1 MFKKSCQKI
10 LASKLKTT
18 KKTKNNTAR
27 ELYLLLKE
35 FRMNQ
40 GTGQP
45 TEKCIRCMIIKTPK
59 IESIGIGVVFHTNC
73 VIKCIISRKRERC
86 EKKEECSNPPKQGKF
101 TKMIKSAT
109 SAKINVRKKVSPR
122 IRRHSTECRN

>member
-45 TEKCIRCMIIKTPK
+45 TEKCIRCMIIKMPK

-86 EKKEECSNPPKQGKF
+86 EKK
-101 TKMIKSAT
+101 KSA
-109 SAKINVRKKVSPR
+109 A
-122 IRRHSTECRN
+122 IRQNKGNSLK